1 MKTKQLDSFK
11 LIGISIRTSN
21 QENRAAQDIPALWQ
35 RFMGENIASK
45 IPNKIGE
52 TVYCAYTEYEGDHN
66 QPYTTLI
73 GCPVS
78 DLNQVPA
85 GMKGIEVPGGSYE
98 HFAPK
103 GNLSDGIIINQ
114 WFKIWETD
122 LDRTY
127 QTDFEVYGEKASNPN
142 SAEVDIF
149 VGVQAG

>member
-1 MKTKQLDSFK
+1 MKTKQLNSFK
-11 LIGISIRTSN
+11 LVGISIRTSN
-21 QENRAAQDIPALWQ
+21 QNNRAAQDIPALWQ
-35 RFMGENIASK
+35 RFMSENIANK
-45 IPNKIGE
+45 IPNKLAE

-78 DLNQVPA
+78 ALTEIPDGL
-85 GMKGIEVPGGSYE
+85 KGIEVPAGSYE
-98 HFAPK
+98 QFTPK
-103 GNLSDGIIINQ
+103 GRLSDGIIINQ

-127 QTDFEVYGEKASNPN
+127 QTDFEVYGEKASDPN
-142 SAEVDIF
+142 AAEVDIF